1 MARTVDNLMKM
12 FTSGSEANIRYM
24 AFAEAADKEGQ
35 PNAAKIFR
43 AIATAKMFHALS
55 HFRATKYTETTAENL
70 KQALK
75 EETYDFKNAYPP
87 MVQDAVNDDAFGLG
101 VATAKNLQKKL
112 CFGIL
117 LVGSFTFLSGGVEAF
132 SDRHSSSSNK
142 ESLAPIACIRN
153 NGPLLHD
160 RIDSAFRSKP

>member
-12 FTSGSEANIRYM
+12 FTSGSEANVRYM

-43 AIATAKMFHALS
+43 AIAAAKMFHALS

-70 KQALK
+70 KQALE

-87 MVQDAVNDDAFGLG
+87 MVQDAVNDDAL
-101 VATAKNLQKKL
+101 
-112 CFGIL
+112 
-117 LVGSFTFLSGGVEAF
+117 EA
-132 SDRHSSSSNK
+132 RHSLEYGMSIGPVITKLISKAIGNSDAD
-142 ESLAPIACIRN
+142 ESGSYYVCPVCGNIEFGKAPAKCPFC
-153 NGPLLHD
+153 GVD
-160 RIDSAFRSKP
+160 ASDFVSVS